1 MDRIQGYFSGMDAA
15 DNARLPLLLLERID
29 VSIELRMVG
38 VMTAGCVMV
47 FMVQFP
53 FFDMI
58 VPAK

>member
-38 VMTAGCVMV
+38 VMTAGCAMV
-47 FMVQFP
+47 F
-53 FFDMI
+53 I
-58 VPAK
+58 VPISFPG